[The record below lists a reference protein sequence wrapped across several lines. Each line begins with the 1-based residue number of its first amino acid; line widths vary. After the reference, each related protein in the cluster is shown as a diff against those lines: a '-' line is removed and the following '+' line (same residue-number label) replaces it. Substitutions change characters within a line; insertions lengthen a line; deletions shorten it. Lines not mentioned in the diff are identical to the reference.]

1 MRISPFNPP
10 VIMPERPDGPAGVD
24 EVTAT
29 HSVASTAV
37 PAFRQYRPVPLEQL
51 PLAERERRH
60 KAERRLVCLL
70 RQPLPWLLEFR
81 RQSDRRRRNRR
92 QDDYSEHVDD
102 LA

>member
-24 EVTAT
+24 AVTAT
-29 HSVASTAV
+29 HAVATTAV
-37 PAFRQYRPVPLEQL
+37 PAFRMYRPVPLE
-51 PLAERERRH
+51 PLRQAELERRH
-60 KAERRLVCLL
+60 KVERRQVCLL

-81 RQSDRRRRNRR
+81 QQSDRRRRNRR
-92 QDDYSEHVDD
+92 QNDYSEHVDE

>member
-24 EVTAT
+24 AVTTT
-29 HSVASTAV
+29 HAVASTAV
-37 PAFRQYRPVPLEQL
+37 PAFRMYRPVALQQL
-51 PLAERERRH
+51 PLERRH
-60 KAERRLVCLL
+60 KVERRQVCLL

-81 RQSDRRRRNRR
+81 QQSDRRRRNRR
-92 QDDYSEHVDD
+92 QDDYSEHVDE